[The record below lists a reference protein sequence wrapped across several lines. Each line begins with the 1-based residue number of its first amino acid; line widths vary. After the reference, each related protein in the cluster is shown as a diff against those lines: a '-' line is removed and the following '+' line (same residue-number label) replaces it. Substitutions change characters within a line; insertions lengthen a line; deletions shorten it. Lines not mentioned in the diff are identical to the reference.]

1 MLCNLLILFR
11 KLIICVLFW
20 CVFQEDEVTA
30 SEDIEKLGTKL
41 RETQKVLDDK
51 SRQYHEVYD
60 DFKKS
65 SQEITI
71 KRQSLEAFGE
81 AINLF
86 REQIK
91 TQEKFQREAQPHEIK
106 G

>member
-1 MLCNLLILFR
+1 MNVNWFSLININF
-11 KLIICVLFW
+11 VL
-20 CVFQEDEVTA
+20 QEDEFSA
-30 SEDIEKLGTKL
+30 SEDIEKLGVQL
-41 RETQKVLDDK
+41 REKQGLLDDK
-51 SRQYHEVYD
+51 SKQYHQVLI

-65 SQEITI
+65 SQEISI
-71 KRQSLEAFGE
+71 KSQSLEAFAE

-86 REQIK
+86 KEQIK

>member
-1 MLCNLLILFR
+1 MAT
-11 KLIICVLFW
+11 V
-20 CVFQEDEVTA
+20 
-30 SEDIEKLGTKL
+30 DIEKLGEKL
-41 RETQKVLDDK
+41 RETQKVLDVK
-51 SRQYHEVYD
+51 SSQYHINQD

-71 KRQSLEAFGE
+71 KQQSLEAFGE

-106 G
+106 GLV